1 MEIQPLPPGTYNLK
15 PLWARSPKKFK
26 GAHEVTIALR
36 FQEWESAGRE
46 LSLVKF
52 TSEYLSKLP
61 ADLPAAAIVEIVQ
74 WVGAAWQKRY
84 VDRSEVVAGAILA

>member
-1 MEIQPLPPGTYNLK
+1 MEAILSVPKKFP
-15 PLWARSPKKFK
+15 PLWVSSPKKFA
-26 GAHEVTIALR
+26 GAHESNIIWQL
-36 FQEWESAGRE
+36 QEWESAGRE

-52 TSEYLSKLP
+52 TAEYLSKLP
-61 ADLPAAAIVEIVQ
+61 ADLPAAAIVDIVQ